1 MKNFTLVLGASENP
15 QRYANMAIRRLRQHQ
30 HPVHAVGLRPGKVD
44 DVEILT
50 GQPLFSDVDTVTLYI
65 GPQHQ
70 TSIHDYILKLKPR
83 RVIFNPGTEDQSF
96 QDTLKAHGIQV
107 EEACTLVLLGTGQY

>member
-1 MKNFTLVLGASENP
+1 MKNHTLVLGASENP

-30 HPVHAVGLRPGKVD
+30 HPVHAVGLRPGRVE
-44 DVEILT
+44 DVEIVT

-70 TSIHDYILKLKPR
+70 SAIHDYILKLSPR
-83 RVIFNPGTEDQSF
+83 RVIFNPGTEDERF
-96 QDTLKAHGIQV
+96 ERILKAAGILV